1 MPKCRQ
7 LCEKFGIWPKEG
19 RLRSNTLISGCY
31 YATAPVPRLTNGLR
45 LTETVQNTVFCED
58 ETAG

>member
-1 MPKCRQ
+1 VPGFY
-7 LCEKFGIWPKEG
+7 LAPVPLDSPASPGILLK
-19 RLRSNTLISGCY
+19 SGCY